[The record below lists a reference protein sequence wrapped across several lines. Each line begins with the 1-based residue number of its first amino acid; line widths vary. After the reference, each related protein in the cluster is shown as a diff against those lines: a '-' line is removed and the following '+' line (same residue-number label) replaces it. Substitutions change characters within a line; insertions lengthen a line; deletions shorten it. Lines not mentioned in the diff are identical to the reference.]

1 MRLFIGDVYKNSFQN
16 DKFEGNWGL
25 TSGAREDQGAIL
37 PSLEVRQC
45 QLCAVRPIR
54 FPFAIDVANTL
65 RASETPI
72 FATYLH

>member
-1 MRLFIGDVYKNSFQN
+1 MRLFIGDVYNNSFQN

-37 PSLEVRQC
+37 PSPVVRQC
-45 QLCAVRPIR
+45 QLCVVRPKR
-54 FPFAIDVANTL
+54 LPFAIDVANAL

-72 FATYLH
+72 FATYLN